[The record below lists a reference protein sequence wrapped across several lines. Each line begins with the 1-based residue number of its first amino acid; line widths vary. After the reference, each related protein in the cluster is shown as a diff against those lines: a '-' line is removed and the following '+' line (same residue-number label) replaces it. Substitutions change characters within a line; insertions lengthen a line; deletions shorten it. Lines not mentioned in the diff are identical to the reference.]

1 MKAVKEIA
9 VKLENKPGTLSQV
22 SDLLGANGVN
32 ILGLTVRAQGKSG
45 TLCFVCTDP
54 ARVVNI
60 LESSGYAPKEH
71 DVLAVEVPHHPGG
84 LNAILK
90 ALRLAGS
97 NVEYLY
103 TCIGCHGAGESSIV
117 VLAVDNL
124 KAAYDALA
132 ADWIKLYGEELYNF

>member
-22 SDLLGANGVN
+22 SDLLGANGVT
-32 ILGLTVRAQGKSG
+32 ILGLTMRTQGKAG

-54 ARVVNI
+54 ARVMNI
-60 LESSGYAPKEH
+60 LKSAGYAPKEH

-90 ALRLAGS
+90 PLSLAGS
-97 NVEYLY
+97 NIEYLY
-103 TCIGCHGAGESSIV
+103 TCMGCRGSGDSSIV
-117 VLAVDNL
+117 LLAVDDM
-124 KAAYDALA
+124 KTAQEALA
-132 ADWIKLYGEELYNF
+132 RDWIKLYGEELYTF